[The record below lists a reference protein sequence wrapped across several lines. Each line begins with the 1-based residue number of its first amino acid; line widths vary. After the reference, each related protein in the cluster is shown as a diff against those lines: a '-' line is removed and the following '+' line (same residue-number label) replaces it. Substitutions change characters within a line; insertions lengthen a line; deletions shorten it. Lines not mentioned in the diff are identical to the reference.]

1 MLYSYK
7 ELIDKYKTK
16 YALKKLLDN
25 NYFVKIDNGY
35 YSDTPYYDE
44 LELIFKKYLGIILN
58 DQSAFFYHG
67 LSDYIPDKYF
77 VATKQKAKKINF
89 ESVVQIY
96 VSNKFYGLGK
106 MKINVIGVN
115 VSIYDKERML
125 IELFR
130 SKKNYS
136 YDYYKEIVK
145 SFREIIDELDMDKL
159 IKYLEKFSNGDNI
172 LERINMEIF

>member
-16 YALKKLLDN
+16 YTLKKLLDN
-25 NYFVKIDNGY
+25 NSFIKIKNSY

-44 LELIFKKYLGIILN
+44 LELMFKKYSEIILN
-58 DQSAFFYHG
+58 NKSAFFYHG
-67 LSDYIPDKYF
+67 LSDHIPDKYF
-77 VATKQKAKKINF
+77 LATKQKAKKITF
-89 ESVVQIY
+89 ESVVQTY
-96 VSNKFYGLGK
+96 ESNKFYGLGK
-106 MKINVIGVN
+106 MKINVNGVN
-115 VSIYDKERML
+115 VNIYDKERML

-130 SKKNYS
+130 NKKKYS

-159 IKYLEKFSNGDNI
+159 TKYLGKFSNGGNI